1 MAPVMTRAEA
11 LEKVIASLRAE
22 LAALRAFDVEA
33 LIAATAEKEAH
44 LGGLAAAN
52 DAGVTPELR
61 ALAEEAQTLNE
72 QARVHVNLMAANV
85 RRQLDRLTGTPVQ
98 VYGRKGAQPARVA

>member
-1 MAPVMTRAEA
+1 MTRAEA
-11 LEKVIASLRAE
+11 LEKVIASLHAE

-33 LIAATAEKEAH
+33 LVAATEEKQAY
-44 LGGLAAAN
+44 LGGLTAAN

-61 ALAEEAQTLNE
+61 ALAEEAQSLNE

-85 RRQLDRLTGTPVQ
+85 RRQLDRLTGGPLP
-98 VYGRKGAQPARVA
+98 VYGRAGVKPARVA